1 MAIHEVLI
9 SARYCSDN
17 QDPIQL
23 HAIALARR
31 ALDKAGVVDPMVARE
46 VACGQPIYRHPCF
59 VFYPEER
66 SVEAGGKLTKLT
78 RHESKILALLM
89 ESPNKVITFE
99 TISSRIWNG
108 ECDEF
113 VKSRIR
119 SYISKL
125 RNILG
130 DRKTSDGKF
139 GIIKNFSKI
148 GYELI
153 DPSRNGHGKNDSGNG
168 AKTIEEALDA
178 VRQHPGNK
186 VQPKQDAITLAESFL
201 ITGGVTD
208 PAKESDMPPVYRHP
222 RFIYYPDENRIEV
235 DGKSICLS
243 IKENLLL
250 DLFTELPNQMIADDE
265 ISERLYPGEKWDK
278 YVQRSI
284 IATCVSRLRKKL
296 GDKRN
301 GHGKHEIIIRDTP
314 FSYRLVDSSRL

>member
-1 MAIHEVLI
+1 MAIHEALT
-9 SARYCSDN
+9 SARYYLDN

-23 HAIALARR
+23 NAIALARR
-31 ALDKAGVVDPMVARE
+31 ALDKAGVIDPMVVKE

-59 VFYPEER
+59 VFYPEKR
-66 SVEAGGKLTKLT
+66 LVETGGKSTGLLYL
-78 RHESKILALLM
+78 ENKILILFM

-99 TISSRIWNG
+99 TISSKIWNRK
-108 ECDEF
+108 CDKF
-113 VKSRIR
+113 VKSRTR
-119 SYISKL
+119 PYISRL

-130 DRKTSDGKF
+130 DRKTNDGKF

-153 DPSRNGHGKNDSGNG
+153 DPSRNGYGKIDSGNG

-178 VRQHPGNK
+178 VRRHPDNQT
-186 VQPKQDAITLAESFL
+186 QPKQKAITLAEGFL
-201 ITGGVTD
+201 ITGGVAD
-208 PAKESDMPPVYRHP
+208 PTKESNIPPAYRHP

-235 DGKSICLS
+235 DGESIYLS

-250 DLFTELPNQMIADDE
+250 DLFTESPNQMIADDE

-278 YVQRSI
+278 YLQRS

-314 FSYRLVDSSRL
+314 LSYRLVDSSRL